1 MSASKNTKIVQAL
14 YQAFGEG
21 SADGFLSLLTDDVV
35 LEMPRLP
42 DVPLKDRY
50 KGKKGVLQF
59 LKDRAPA
66 IQYDTFTPQEFIAQ
80 GDIVVVLGETRGKAL
95 TTGKRFRHQW
105 AQVFHFREG
114 KIAGIQEYLSAHEIN
129 AAFCV

>member
-1 MSASKNTKIVQAL
+1 MSARKNIKVVQAL

-21 SADGFLSLLTDDVV
+21 SIDGFLGVLTDDVV
-35 LEMPRLP
+35 IEMPRLP

-59 LKDRAPA
+59 LKDREPA
-66 IQYDTFTPQEFIAQ
+66 IQYDKFLPQEFVGQ

-105 AQVFHFREG
+105 AQVFRFREG
-114 KIAGIQEYLSAHEIN
+114 KIAGIQEYLNASEIN
-129 AAFCV
+129 AAFCA

>member
-1 MSASKNTKIVQAL
+1 MSARKNIKVVESL

-21 SADGFLSLLTDDVV
+21 SVDGFLSVLTEDVV
-35 LEMPRLP
+35 VEMPRLP

-59 LKDRAPA
+59 LKDREPA
-66 IQYDTFTPQEFIAQ
+66 IKYDKFLPQDFIGQ

-105 AQVFHFREG
+105 AQVFRFREG
-114 KIAGIQEYLSAHEIN
+114 KIASIQEYLNANEIN
-129 AAFCV
+129 TAFIA